1 MSALHLDHGLGYRS
15 LLLFTCAAAPNA
27 AATHPPMR
35 YIQKEITKELAV
47 EMADQVSTVV
57 AEEMPVEDEDDEE
70 FEDAEKV
77 EAQPVEKGEAEG
89 EAESAKKVEAQ
100 TVMDE
105 DDEEVQYEEVQVGVE
120 SKEEEEQEH
129 QKATN
134 AKINKRAF
142 AAAEPPTPDVPVA
155 PATLP
160 ATLPA
165 LAPEEWACPECTLL
179 NPSDAPVCSLCDAPR
194 DQAALADTERAERRP
209 RVKAARTRVGQGTWT

>member
-1 MSALHLDHGLGYRS
+1 
-15 LLLFTCAAAPNA
+15 
-27 AATHPPMR
+27 
-35 YIQKEITKELAV
+35 
-47 EMADQVSTVV
+47 
-57 AEEMPVEDEDDEE
+57 
-70 FEDAEKV
+70 
-77 EAQPVEKGEAEG
+77 
-89 EAESAKKVEAQ
+89 
-100 TVMDE
+100 MDE

-120 SKEEEEQEH
+120 SMEEEEQEH

-142 AAAEPPTPDVPVA
+142 AAADKINKRAFAAAEPKINKRAFAGSRPRRSSTPRSSRLRARGRRLAARCPCLRSSTTWRWPRAAARRGASDVVQTPDVPVA

-194 DQAALADTERAERRP
+194 DQAALADTERAESRWKRGKQRGKQSRP
-209 RVKAARTRVGQGTWT
+209 RKWRHRR